1 MSEEITQ
8 ETIKRD
14 KLLPDLMIHVYDE
27 DVARNEL
34 VDNKNCQMIVLTGV
48 MLTLQAT
55 LFINLLVQH
64 ILLNQNFMYSV
75 KLILSGAILLSFILY
90 GISLYYYI
98 NAYAFSR
105 EFKSSPTPKILCD
118 YANDNQSK
126 FFVQGEMLFTIGKT
140 INDNY
145 SVIEDKVETGRKG
158 FKWLKRACLS
168 TFIFIVLFLIFILF

>member
-8 ETIKRD
+8 ETIERD
-14 KLLPDLMIHVYDE
+14 KLLLDLMIHAYDE

-34 VDNKNCQMIVLTGV
+34 VDNKNSQMIVLVGV

-64 ILLNQNFMYSV
+64 ILLNQNFMYSA

-118 YANDNQSK
+118 YAKDNQSK

-158 FKWLKRACLS
+158 FKWLKRACLT